1 MSAKDSRGI
10 RANRSAEAAA
20 QLKRR
25 GILHGMRQTSSN
37 ADPMSY
43 LNPKLVGSAK
53 YQRLT
58 NQKR

>member
-1 MSAKDSRGI
+1 
-10 RANRSAEAAA
+10 
-20 QLKRR
+20 
-25 GILHGMRQTSSN
+25 MRQTSSN

-43 LNPKLVGSAK
+43 LSQKLVGSAK